1 MITEDIVLN
10 VAWPPTVNSYYKMTR
25 HGQRYLDKRVKSFR
39 ETVEETLH
47 EQVPGMNLDDRLFLE
62 VYLFPPDRRKRDLDN
77 YMKGLLD
84 SFTNAKLWVDDSQ
97 IDQLHIYRG
106 EPVADGVVVVSISEA
121 GPVIKYADV
130 MKLVA

>member
-1 MITEDIVLN
+1 MISNDIVLHLP
-10 VAWPPTVNSYYKMTR
+10 WPPTVNSYYKVTR
-25 HGQRYLDKRVKSFR
+25 HGQRYLDKKVQTFR
-39 ETVEETLH
+39 EAVEEALN
-47 EQVPGMNLDDRLFLE
+47 EQVPGLELDDRLFLE

-84 SFTNAKLWVDDSQ
+84 GFTYAKTWVDDSQ

-106 EPVADGVVVVSISEA
+106 EVMSDGVVVVSVSDA
-121 GPVIKYADV
+121 GPVVKFADV